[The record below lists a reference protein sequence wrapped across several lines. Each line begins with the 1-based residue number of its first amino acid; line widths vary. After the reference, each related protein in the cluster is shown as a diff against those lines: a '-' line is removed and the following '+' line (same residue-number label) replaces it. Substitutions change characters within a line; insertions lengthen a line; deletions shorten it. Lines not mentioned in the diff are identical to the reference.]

1 MSDASPKYNIR
12 ACKKIYIISEK
23 DAPANKNRRA
33 GPSCAAVC
41 TRKTDSLLALLVFQL
56 LFFGN
61 VGFHLGLCPAL
72 QIGLAL
78 PGDAQ
83 RLCGHVL
90 GDGAAGGG
98 VGTIAHLHGGHKVR
112 VAADEAVIADRS
124 AELILAVVVAGDG
137 AAAEVAVLA
146 HVAVADIGQVAHC
159 VAPGKVGVLGLH
171 VCTQMHAVVGDGVHP
186 HMGEWADVVVRAD
199 VAAVHLTGVDGAAL
213 VYDAVLN
220 EGVGAD
226 DAARTDDRS
235 AAQDGTGQND
245 GTRGDDHVRC
255 DLHGAA
261 VDDHAVCDVLQ
272 QNDLAGGFG
281 GIQLL
286 TRCIQRSRRNRIFH
300 TIDLPSGTAAPGGQM
315 IRPDPGKMMHP
326 YPKMDTTEALRRQK
340 RKAEITGIE
349 SCIQQADNPR
359 QKTKNLSNFLPFY
372 TTLKLGKFQGICIK
386 NNRQIRDFAWW
397 KGMDF
402 LV

>member
-72 QIGLAL
+72 QIGLAV

-83 RLCGHVL
+83 CLRGHVL

-112 VAADEAVIADRS
+112 VAADEAVIADCS

-146 HVAVADIGQVAHC
+146 HIAVADIGQVAHR

-186 HMGEWADVVVRAD
+186 HMGEGADVVVRAD
-199 VAAVHLTGVDGAAL
+199 VAAVYLTGVDGAAL

-220 EGVGAD
+220 EGVGTD

-300 TIDLPSGTAAPGGQM
+300 TIDLPSGTAAPGGWM
-315 IRPDPGKMMHP
+315 IRPDPEK
-326 YPKMDTTEALRRQK
+326 
-340 RKAEITGIE
+340 
-349 SCIQQADNPR
+349 
-359 QKTKNLSNFLPFY
+359 
-372 TTLKLGKFQGICIK
+372 
-386 NNRQIRDFAWW
+386 
-397 KGMDF
+397 
-402 LV
+402 

>member
-112 VAADEAVIADRS
+112 VAADEAVIADLG

-146 HVAVADIGQVAHC
+146 HIAVADVGQVAHR

-186 HMGEWADVVVRAD
+186 HMGEGADVVVRAD
-199 VAAVHLTGVDGAAL
+199 VAAVYLTGVDGAAL

-286 TRCIQRSRRNRIFH
+286 TRCIQCSRRNRIFH
-300 TIDLPSGTAAPGGQM
+300 TIDLPSGTAAPGGWM
-315 IRPDPGKMMHP
+315 IRPDPEK
-326 YPKMDTTEALRRQK
+326 
-340 RKAEITGIE
+340 
-349 SCIQQADNPR
+349 
-359 QKTKNLSNFLPFY
+359 
-372 TTLKLGKFQGICIK
+372 
-386 NNRQIRDFAWW
+386 
-397 KGMDF
+397 
-402 LV
+402 